1 MEIINVPEDDL
12 EEIEKVEYVD
22 DSYILP
28 EHKKE
33 LINVIK
39 NIYKN
44 SMPWADDQ
52 LFKCIVLHHYNQVI
66 SKMDKERYLSEI
78 NETNVED
85 LF

>member
-1 MEIINVPEDDL
+1 MEIINMPESDD
-12 EEIEKVEYVD
+12 EEIKKVD

-39 NIYKN
+39 DIYRK
-44 SMPWADDQ
+44 SLPWADDQ
-52 LFKCIVLHHYNQVI
+52 LFKCTVLHHYNDVI

>member
-1 MEIINVPEDDL
+1 MPESDD
-12 EEIEKVEYVD
+12 EEIKKIEHVD

-33 LINVIK
+33 LIKVIK

-44 SMPWADDQ
+44 SMSWADDQ
-52 LFKCIVLHHYNQVI
+52 LFKCTVLHHYNDVI
-66 SKMDKERYLSEI
+66 SKMDKEAYLSEI
-78 NETNVED
+78 NETNVKD

>member
-12 EEIEKVEYVD
+12 EEKKIEYVD

-28 EHKKE
+28 EHKRE
-33 LINVIK
+33 LIKVIK
-39 NIYKN
+39 DIYRK

-52 LFKCIVLHHYNQVI
+52 LFKCTVLHHYNDVI
-66 SKMDKERYLSEI
+66 SKIDKEAYLSEI

>member
-1 MEIINVPEDDL
+1 MEIVNIPESDD
-12 EEIEKVEYVD
+12 EEIQKVEYVD

-28 EHKKE
+28 EHKRD
-33 LINVIK
+33 LIKVIK
-39 NIYKN
+39 DIYRK

-52 LFKCIVLHHYNQVI
+52 LFKCTVLHHYNEVI
-66 SKMDKERYLSEI
+66 SKMNKEAYLSEI

>member
-1 MEIINVPEDDL
+1 MPESDD
-12 EEIEKVEYVD
+12 EESKKVEYVD

-28 EHKKE
+28 EDKKE
-33 LINVIK
+33 LIKVIK
-39 NIYKN
+39 NIYKK

-52 LFKCIVLHHYNQVI
+52 LFKCTVLHHYNQVI
-66 SKMDKERYLSEI
+66 SKMDKEAYLSEI

>member
-1 MEIINVPEDDL
+1 MEIINMPESDD
-12 EEIEKVEYVD
+12 EEIKKVEYVD

-28 EHKKE
+28 EDKKE
-33 LINVIK
+33 LIKVIK
-39 NIYKN
+39 NIYKK

-52 LFKCIVLHHYNQVI
+52 LFKCTVLHHYNDVI
-66 SKMDKERYLSEI
+66 SKMDKEAYLSEI

>member
-1 MEIINVPEDDL
+1 MPESDD
-12 EEIEKVEYVD
+12 EESKKLEYVD

-28 EHKKE
+28 EDKKE
-33 LINVIK
+33 LIKVIK
-39 NIYKN
+39 NIYKK

-52 LFKCIVLHHYNQVI
+52 LFKCTVLHHYNDVI
-66 SKMDKERYLSEI
+66 SKMDKEAYLSEI

>member
-1 MEIINVPEDDL
+1 MPESDD
-12 EEIEKVEYVD
+12 EEIKKVEYVD

-28 EHKKE
+28 EDKKE
-33 LINVIK
+33 LIKVIK
-39 NIYKN
+39 NIYKK

-52 LFKCIVLHHYNQVI
+52 LFKCTVLHHYNDVI
-66 SKMDKERYLSEI
+66 SKMDKEAYLSEI

>member
-28 EHKKE
+28 QDKKE
-33 LINVIK
+33 LIKVIK
-39 NIYKN
+39 DIYRK

-52 LFKCIVLHHYNQVI
+52 LFKCTVLHHYNEVI
-66 SKMDKERYLSEI
+66 SKMDKEAYLSEI